1 MKFLYQLYRYGEVS
15 SLYILGKIR
24 GLFKGSLYGIKR
36 GYRHRKTYRYF
47 DDTCLKDEYQNEVYE
62 LARFYADKYAYKKIT
77 DIGCGSGYKL
87 MKYFPDL
94 DTTGIDVD
102 PTYTFLKKNYPDRNW
117 INAGTINEQ
126 PVNTEIIICAD
137 VIEHVLNPDKLLGS
151 ISSMQFELLFLST
164 PERNMARGWYDYG
177 PPDNE
182 AHVREWNSRELVSYI
197 SGYFHIVS
205 HQITNM
211 EQSTQLLICKKK
223 KGDL

>member
-1 MKFLYQLYRYGEVS
+1 MKLLYQLYRYCEVTF
-15 SLYILGKIR
+15 LFILGKVR
-24 GLFKGSLYGIKR
+24 ALFKTSRYGIKS
-36 GYRHRKTYRYF
+36 GYRHRKNYRYF
-47 DDTCLKDEYQNEVYE
+47 DDTSLKDEYQNEVYQ
-62 LARFYADKYAYKKIT
+62 LARFYADKYAYKKIA
-77 DIGCGSGYKL
+77 DIGCGSAYKL

-117 INAGTINEQ
+117 IKADSNNKPALTA
-126 PVNTEIIICAD
+126 EIIICAD
-137 VIEHVLNPDKLLGS
+137 VIEHVVNPDELLRS

-182 AHVREWNSRELVSYI
+182 AHVREWNSSELVSYI
-197 SGYFHIVS
+197 SRYFDIVS
-205 HQITNM
+205 HQITNI

-223 KGDL
+223 KG